1 MKQYTRGKYKARKA
15 SNKPRRTNKG
25 REWSKLAIFLIGV
38 TLGANVGFILAL
50 VLWMNDYTTITVKKS
65 LCAGIGFFCELKRI
79 GKGEFLEYLM
89 NNSKEYQKSL
99 KLQENLKFK

>member
-1 MKQYTRGKYKARKA
+1 
-15 SNKPRRTNKG
+15 
-25 REWSKLAIFLIGV
+25 
-38 TLGANVGFILAL
+38 
-50 VLWMNDYTTITVKKS
+50 MNDYTTITVKKS